1 MINKADLVSSVE
13 VGLGESPKND
23 QTEEKWTR
31 EVGQKLEKEVSLSP
45 SPLPKDLIY
54 KHQRHAH
61 WDFPGG
67 PVPGTV
73 RSQQRG
79 QALEPWLGN
88 WIPHATARSSNAAT
102 KDSRCH
108 NWHPAQPKKKKK
120 YTHTYLPPLSLR
132 LSSKGQGWLPW

>member
-23 QTEEKWTR
+23 QTEEKGTR

-108 NWHPAQPKKKKK
+108 NWHPAQQKKKK